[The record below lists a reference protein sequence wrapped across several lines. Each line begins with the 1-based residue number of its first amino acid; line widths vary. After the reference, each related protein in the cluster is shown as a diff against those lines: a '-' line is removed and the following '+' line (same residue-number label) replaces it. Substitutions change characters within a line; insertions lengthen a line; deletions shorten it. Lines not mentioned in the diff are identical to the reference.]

1 VSAGR
6 PLLLV
11 LFGPTA
17 SGKSAL
23 AHRFALAH
31 GGEIVSADAF
41 AVYRG
46 FDVGTAKPGPRERAE
61 VPYHLID
68 VADPRE
74 HYSAGQWA
82 ADALRAIEAIA
93 ARNRVPIVCGG
104 SGFYLDALLEGLPGD
119 EDRDAGLR
127 RALTGWGAAR
137 PREAHRFL
145 ALNDPESA
153 AKIPAANVRYTLR
166 ALEVLLL
173 TGRPASARRA
183 AASELPS
190 RFRIVRAGLR
200 PSREVLHARIAARV
214 REMLESGWGEEVRR
228 LLGGGLSL
236 EANAFQAIG
245 YREVAEYVA
254 GRVDRAEVE
263 ARIVAATR
271 QLAKRQRTWFARER
285 DAVWL
290 DPERAWEALS
300 ALRDD
305 REETERN
312 G

>member
-61 VPYHLID
+61 VPYHGID

-82 ADALRAIEAIA
+82 ADALRAIEEIA

-104 SGFYLDALLEGLPGD
+104 SGFYLDALLKGLPGE

-127 RALTGWGAAR
+127 RALTSWGAER

-145 ALNDPESA
+145 ALNDPE
-153 AKIPAANVRYTLR
+153 
-166 ALEVLLL
+166 
-173 TGRPASARRA
+173 
-183 AASELPS
+183 
-190 RFRIVRAGLR
+190 
-200 PSREVLHARIAARV
+200 
-214 REMLESGWGEEVRR
+214 
-228 LLGGGLSL
+228 
-236 EANAFQAIG
+236 
-245 YREVAEYVA
+245 
-254 GRVDRAEVE
+254 
-263 ARIVAATR
+263 
-271 QLAKRQRTWFARER
+271 
-285 DAVWL
+285 
-290 DPERAWEALS
+290 
-300 ALRDD
+300 
-305 REETERN
+305 
-312 G
+312 